1 MLSPQVRAQRQHH
14 TEPSQCT
21 ADSNNVRCLPSAQV
35 LPSARKNLKLQK
47 ARASVQHKKA
57 SLRPYDTFKTPRHE
71 KLDEVKKLLQLQR
84 AERES
89 PLHNQPSERMRKV
102 IQS

>member
-1 MLSPQVRAQRQHH
+1 MLSPQVHAQRPHQ
-14 TEPSQCT
+14 TEQSQCT
-21 ADSNNVRCLPSAQV
+21 ADSNNVRYLPSAQV
-35 LPSARKNLKLQK
+35 LPSTRKNLKLQK
-47 ARASVQHKKA
+47 ARVSLQHKKA
-57 SLRPYDTFKTPRHE
+57 SLRPYDAFKTPKHE

-89 PLHNQPSERMRKV
+89 PMHNQPSGRMRKV